1 MRRLLACL
9 MIASLALALAARP
22 AAAAEPANVT
32 RNEAKSDFGKE
43 VRFDLEATSTSPIK
57 ELKFLYALG
66 INNEEDVLAFT
77 EAAPEWRPNTK
88 NVEASFTRDTS
99 IEYLPVGVT
108 VRYKWVL
115 IADDGT
121 VTETPVNSVVY
132 LDTRF
137 EWRER
142 TQRGITVR
150 WYGGDDAWGDSM
162 IAAAVRGLDRLEQRI
177 GGSVKNPM
185 TITVYENTADMR
197 GALPPN
203 SAEWIGGQAQP
214 SLGLI
219 VGAIAPGDD
228 AERDRLIPHELSHLV
243 MAQAT
248 RNNYGGTPVW
258 FEEGVAVVNQ
268 DIKDPDFAD
277 RVDEAA
283 EDGELIPLR
292 ALASNFPSD
301 PEQARLSYA
310 QSESVIRYIEGE
322 YGVEGVAKL
331 VDQFK
336 QGVTDDT
343 AVQAALNVSLDK
355 LDEDWRATLPD
366 AKRQPKPVTGADTA
380 PTNRFRDKPTTRER
394 TGEGVVPATQA
405 ASGPLAN
412 IPTWALALGGLG
424 LLLLLAGV
432 VWIVRERSV
441 ANRRPY

>member
-1 MRRLLACL
+1 MRRLFACCL
-9 MIASLALALAARP
+9 MMVLALAPRP
-22 AAAAEPANVT
+22 AAAAEPATIT
-32 RNEAKSDFGKE
+32 RNEAQSDFGKE
-43 VRFDLEATSTSPIK
+43 VRFELEATSASSIK

-77 EAAPEWRPNTK
+77 EAAPEWQPNSK
-88 NVEASFTRDTS
+88 SVEASFIRDTS

-108 VRYKWVL
+108 IRYKWVL

-150 WYGGDDAWGDSM
+150 WYAGDDAWGDSM
-162 IAAAVRGLDRLEQRI
+162 IEAAVRGLDRLEQRI
-177 GGSVKNPM
+177 GGAVKNPM

-197 GALPPN
+197 EALPPN

-219 VGAIAPGDD
+219 VGAIAPGDEP
-228 AERDRLIPHELSHLV
+228 ERDRLIPHELSHLV

-248 RNNYGGTPVW
+248 RNNYGSTPVW

-283 EDGELIPLR
+283 EDGALIPLR

-310 QSESVIRYIEGE
+310 QSESVVRYIEGE
-322 YGVEGVAKL
+322 YGVEGIAKL
-331 VDQFK
+331 VEQFK
-336 QGVTDDT
+336 QGVTDDV
-343 AVQAALNVSLDK
+343 AVQSALNISLDK
-355 LDEDWRATLPD
+355 LNEDWRATLPE
-366 AKRQPKPVTGADTA
+366 AERQPKPVTGADTA
-380 PTNRFRDKPTTRER
+380 PSERFRDKATTRQR
-394 TGEGVVPATQA
+394 TDGAVVPAGASSA
-405 ASGPLAN
+405 ASGPLAG
-412 IPTWALALGGLG
+412 IPTWALALAGLG

-432 VWIVRERSV
+432 AWMVRERSG
-441 ANRRPY
+441 ARRRPY